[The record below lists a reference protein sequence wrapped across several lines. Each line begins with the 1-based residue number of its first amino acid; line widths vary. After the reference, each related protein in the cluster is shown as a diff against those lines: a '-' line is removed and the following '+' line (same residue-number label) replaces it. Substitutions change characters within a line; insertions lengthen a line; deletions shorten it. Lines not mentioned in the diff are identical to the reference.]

1 MKKSVMI
8 LTLVLAMTISGS
20 VLAAGIKFDGS
31 LKSNLEWYRDLEGT
45 IETRPS
51 SELSLNFG
59 LDTAG
64 EKTRA
69 VVEFGIGH
77 KNNQG

>member
-31 LKSNLEWYRDLEGT
+31 LKSSRAVQRSEGT

-51 SELSLNFG
+51 SELSLNS
-59 LDTAG
+59 
-64 EKTRA
+64 
-69 VVEFGIGH
+69 V
-77 KNNQG
+77 